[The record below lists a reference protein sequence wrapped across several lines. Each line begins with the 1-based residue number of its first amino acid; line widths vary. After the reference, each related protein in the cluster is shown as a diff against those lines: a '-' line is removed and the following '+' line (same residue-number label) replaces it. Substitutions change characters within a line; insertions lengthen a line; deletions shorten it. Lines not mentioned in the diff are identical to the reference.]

1 MPKKGS
7 HLNKH
12 KVTPKPKLAAIIGKK
27 PVSYGQAASALW
39 NDKQMG
45 IKKLELNGEAG
56 DGQTLKVGG
65 KTYKGGQIIHTGEND
80 VWKAFAN
87 GKKKIA
93 MTQLGTLV
101 KQHSTSPKK

>member
-1 MPKKGS
+1 MAKKGS

-27 PVSYGQAASALW
+27 PVSYGEAAKALW

-45 IKKLELNGEAG
+45 IKKLNLNGEAG
-56 DGQTLKVGG
+56 DGETLKVG
-65 KTYKGGQIIHTGEND
+65 KKVYD

-101 KQHSTSPKK
+101 KQHSTAPKK